1 MAGRI
6 SEERDGM
13 GDVAVLCPHIP
24 PCDLFALRTP
34 PLGIADGPMLG
45 DVRGRQN
52 GLMRAT
58 RKSREPMS
66 GSASTLSP
74 AIHPT
79 MTRRRVAQCRDP
91 TSTPSDSSCSSTAAR
106 PADRLPSAMNIS
118 RRRIVLAS
126 WTPRELETYAAAY
139 SQSVVLCSPRQP
151 FSSLTQP
158 RASWPVV
165 SRCTQCLV
173 TSLCTLPSRVFWID
187 SPWLSQMLRS
197 RAHAPS
203 IGLELGR
210 ETL

>member
-1 MAGRI
+1 MTPERAAAAATKRATVVDMAGRI

-126 WTPRELETYAAAY
+126 WTPRELETYAAY

-158 RASWPVV
+158 RASWPRRVAV
-165 SRCTQCLV
+165 HSMPCYVPLHVALARL
-173 TSLCTLPSRVFWID
+173 LDRLPLAIAD
-187 SPWLSQMLRS
+187 
-197 RAHAPS
+197 AP
-203 IGLELGR
+203 
-210 ETL
+210 